1 MKVEEVLLANPKLAM
16 HVFSTLKAQ
25 TLTGRVPTLA
35 EWHEAFLLEENHV
48 QNYVQNNRQIN

>member
-1 MKVEEVLLANPKLAM
+1 VKVEEVLLANPKLAM

-48 QNYVQNNRQIN
+48 QNNRQTD